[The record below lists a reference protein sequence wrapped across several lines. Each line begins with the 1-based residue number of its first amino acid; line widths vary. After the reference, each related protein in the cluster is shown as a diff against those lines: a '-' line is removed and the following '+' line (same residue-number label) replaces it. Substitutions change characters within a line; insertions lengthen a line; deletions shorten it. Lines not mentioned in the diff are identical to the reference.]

1 MCLEGRGSLW
11 RGAHTG
17 AGSRQDLLTK
27 GNLTCCSS
35 LFPKNYISWEEPHAR
50 AGEECEEEGNAV
62 AKDYELTTILIPH
75 SLCTAL
81 RVRSRRVGNERSQAQ
96 EGVMEPFL
104 FITILLYFQLSI
116 K

>member
-50 AGEECEEEGNAV
+50 AGEECEEEGDAV
-62 AKDYELTTILIPH
+62 AKGYELTTILIPH

-81 RVRSRRVGNERSQAQ
+81 RVRSKESGMKEV
-96 EGVMEPFL
+96 EPR
-104 FITILLYFQLSI
+104 
-116 K
+116 KV